1 LNRRPANG
9 RTGGAM
15 RCHTFHFLKTGEITA
30 VLDLRI
36 NHEVLGST
44 VNFCRERGITLPTL
58 AMMRDPRLVPES
70 IQSTLATI
78 GLWDVHP
85 ANLYRITWKNRPQ
98 EHGGLF
104 GDVNHIVLP
113 RELTGCAAN
122 ILVLVGRYFPTGA
135 HKVGATFGC
144 LVPRLVTGQFNPLT
158 TKAVW
163 PSTGNFCRGGA
174 FVSALLA
181 CQAIAILPEGMSR
194 ERFEWLSRIA
204 GEVITTP
211 GCESNVKEIFDKCW
225 ELKASGQDLMI
236 FNQFEELGNP
246 LWHYAVTGRAAEEAL
261 RSHLKPGDRL
271 AGFVGSS
278 GSAGTLAAGYCLKER
293 FPGTK
298 LAVAEALQCP
308 TLLLNGFGDHRIEGI
323 GDKHVPWVHDCKNTD
338 FVIAVDDEAPVRL
351 IRLFNE
357 DLGRKALTAAGVPR
371 EIACRLDL
379 FGISG
384 LGNLIAALK
393 FAKYLELTE
402 SDWVLTV
409 ATDSM
414 DLYRSRLEELTRERG
429 DYRESDA
436 QRDLEL
442 LSGITIDHMKEL
454 TYYEKKAIHN
464 LKYFTWVEQQGRDV
478 AELRAQWHDH
488 ASYWDGTF
496 ALADRIDELIADF
509 NRRVGLGRS

>member
-1 LNRRPANG
+1 MLDLSVN
-9 RTGGAM
+9 
-15 RCHTFHFLKTGEITA
+15 KA
-30 VLDLRI
+30 VL
-36 NHEVLGST
+36 EST
-44 VNFCRERGITLPTL
+44 ITYCREKGITLPTL
-58 AMMRDPRLVPES
+58 AMMKDPRLVPE
-70 IQSTLATI
+70 TVKRDLAKI

-85 ANLYRITWKNRPQ
+85 ANLYRITWKNEPK

-104 GDVNHIVLP
+104 GGVNHVVLP
-113 RELTGCAAN
+113 KALTGCAAN

-144 LVPRLVTGQFNPLT
+144 LVPRLITGQFNPLT

-174 FVSALLA
+174 YISALLA

-194 ERFEWLSRIA
+194 ERFEWLSKVA
-204 GEVITTP
+204 GEVIATP

-225 ELKASGQDLMI
+225 ELRASGQDLMI

-246 LWHYAVTGRAAEEAL
+246 LWHYVVTGSAAAEAL
-261 RSHLKPGDRL
+261 CGRMHPGDRV

-278 GSAGTLAAGYCLKER
+278 GSAGTLGAGYFLKER
-293 FPGTK
+293 FPGAK

-323 GDKHVPWVHDCKNTD
+323 GDKHVPWVHDCRNTD
-338 FVIAVDDEAPVRL
+338 FVIAVDDEVPIRL

-357 DLGRKALTAAGVPR
+357 TAGQTALTAAGVPK
-371 EIACRLDL
+371 AVAGSLDL
-379 FGISG
+379 LGISG
-384 LGNLIAALK
+384 VGNLIAAIK
-393 FAKYLELTE
+393 FAKYLELTA
-402 SDWVLTV
+402 SDWVVTV

-414 DLYRSRLEELTRERG
+414 DLYRSRLAELAQERG
-429 DYRESDA
+429 DYREA
-436 QRDLEL
+436 QAERDLEL
-442 LSGITIDHMKEL
+442 LAGTGIDQMKEL

-478 AELRAQWHDH
+478 AELRAQWSDH
-488 ASYWDGTF
+488 AQYWGDTF
-496 ALADRIDELIADF
+496 AQGDRIDELIVEF
-509 NRRVGLGRS
+509 NQRIVWAGK